1 MTTSNF
7 TSEARDYV
15 NKIEKKI
22 ILIDNDELTQL
33 MIDHN
38 VGVAAVETY
47 AVKRVDID
55 YFEGGI

>member
-22 ILIDNDELTQL
+22 ILIDGDELTQL
-33 MIDHN
+33 VIDHN

>member
-1 MTTSNF
+1 MATSNF
-7 TSEARDYV
+7 ASEARDYV